1 MSLDINQPS
10 VKGET
15 KQAAEEGQIIPVVQE
30 FLNVSKQTV
39 ETGVVTVSKKV
50 EEKVEDVSMPLMQE
64 EIIIDRVPIGTTISA
79 EAPLSRYE
87 GDTLIIPVVKEEF
100 VVQKR
105 LILVEEVRIT
115 KRKIVTEFNEQ
126 VKLRKEAI
134 EVKEEK
140 KN

>member
-1 MSLDINQPS
+1 M
-10 VKGET
+10 
-15 KQAAEEGQIIPVVQE
+15 IPVVQE

-39 ETGVVTVSKKV
+39 ETGTVRVSKKV

-64 EIIIDRVPIGTTISA
+64 EIVIDRVPIGTTISA

-87 GDTLIIPVVKEEF
+87 GDTLIIPVVKEEY

-105 LILVEEVRIT
+105 LVLVEEVRIT
-115 KRKIVTEFNEQ
+115 KRTIVTEFKEQ
-126 VKLRKEAI
+126 VKLRKEVI

-140 KN
+140 KD

>member
-1 MSLDINQPS
+1 MSLDIKQPS
-10 VKGET
+10 GDGT
-15 KQAAEEGQIIPVVQE
+15 IKQDAKEGHMIPVVQE

-39 ETGVVTVSKKV
+39 ETGTVRVSKKV
-50 EEKVEDVSMPLMQE
+50 EEKVEDVSMPLMHE
-64 EIIIDRVPIGTTISA
+64 EIVIDRVPIGTTISA

-87 GDTLIIPVVKEEF
+87 GDTLIIPVVKEEY

-115 KRKIVTEFNEQ
+115 KRTIVTEFKEQ
-126 VKLRKEAI
+126 VKLRKEVI

-140 KN
+140 KD

>member
-1 MSLDINQPS
+1 MSLDIKQG
-10 VKGET
+10 VDGRT
-15 KQAAEEGQIIPVVQE
+15 KEHAEEVQTIPVVQE

-50 EEKVEDVSMPLMQE
+50 EQKVEDVSMSLMQE

-79 EAPLSRYE
+79 EAPVPRYE
-87 GDTLIIPVVKEEF
+87 GETLIIPVVKEELI
-100 VVQKR
+100 VQKR

-115 KRKIVTEFNEQ
+115 KRPIVTEVKEQ

-134 EVKEEK
+134 EVKGEK